1 MGTAP
6 AADHGWLAKVLA
18 GDRLAC
24 GLLELART
32 LPADEWD
39 ALARRVEGVV
49 AGTPV
54 AEAEAMLRPGAGIGG
69 KAWTLAAGAGLQ
81 VRPCSFWPTDCKD
94 VRTARSKNRP

>member
-1 MGTAP
+1 MADAGAAP

-39 ALARRVEGVV
+39 ALARCAEGMME
-49 AGTPV
+49 GTLA
-54 AEAEAMLRPGAGIGG
+54 AEAEAMLRQECGRAPA
-69 KAWTLAAGAGLQ
+69 
-81 VRPCSFWPTDCKD
+81 
-94 VRTARSKNRP
+94 